1 MAVLYQ
7 NNVFDNRTKNYH
19 IKILYDKL
27 NGKPLTKICFLYYFQ
42 IVVCVEAYWL
52 SDKMKVI
59 HAGFSKTGTKTIAEA
74 LSILGYNVYDALE
87 NSHYL
92 HREWNKMLWEGGSSN
107 DFQRMYEGVDA
118 VTDLPCFN
126 FWEQLHEAFPEAKVN
141 KIKKISSV
149 LICDCNF

>member
-1 MAVLYQ
+1 
-7 NNVFDNRTKNYH
+7 
-19 IKILYDKL
+19 
-27 NGKPLTKICFLYYFQ
+27 
-42 IVVCVEAYWL
+42 
-52 SDKMKVI
+52 
-59 HAGFSKTGTKTIAEA
+59 
-74 LSILGYNVYDALE
+74 VYDALE

-92 HREWNKMLWEGGSSN
+92 HREWNKMVWEGGSSN

-141 KIKKISSV
+141 KKNFSPV